1 MRSGFR
7 ALVALCVIVIA
18 ACSAAVPVG
27 ASAAPAAVGATDET
41 GRLLAG
47 RDGPRLGFA
56 DGEWIGD
63 MVAGFGFTVDGGGV
77 GGSNGSG
84 VFSLSV
90 DGGSVTAGSYEASA
104 TGSFESPAG
113 PGASAVGTLSAAGT
127 ITGAADE
134 PIIENVTAHI
144 DGTITV
150 GGVSIPLSQ
159 DAGGDSMAITI
170 LSATC
175 SVVVGTVE
183 PEVRARVE
191 GTVGITDLSSR
202 FVATRQSASGR
213 ERAEDFS
220 TEIVSLI
227 VEGDEVV
234 ADAADGTI
242 DVSRFLDLL
251 HRSERLAESIPR
263 NARCTTASATD
274 HLATVASVVA
284 NLLEVIIANP
294 DAFGAVEVQVAL
306 EAAVRSGLAGP
317 SGRPD
322 LLADMRDVL
331 GDKIAAAADAG
342 DDVSM
347 PRLGAAASTM
357 GWEAE
362 AAAAAEY
369 LASAAR

>member
-1 MRSGFR
+1 
-7 ALVALCVIVIA
+7 
-18 ACSAAVPVG
+18 
-27 ASAAPAAVGATDET
+27 
-41 GRLLAG
+41 
-47 RDGPRLGFA
+47 
-56 DGEWIGD
+56 

-90 DGGSVTAGSYEASA
+90 DGGTVTAGSYEASA

-113 PGASAVGTLSAAGT
+113 PGASAVGTLTAAGT

-134 PIIENVTAHI
+134 PIIENVTAHLE
-144 DGTITV
+144 GTVTV

-159 DAGGDSMAITI
+159 DAGGDSMVITI

-175 SVVVGTVE
+175 SVVIGTVE

-213 ERAEDFS
+213 ERSEDFS

-234 ADAADGTI
+234 ADAADGSI
-242 DVSRFLDLL
+242 DVGRFLDLL

-263 NARCTTASATD
+263 NARCTTATATD

-322 LLADMRDVL
+322 LLGDMRDVL